1 MMSMINKKETEINN
15 DGNYIDEK
23 GDDEVQKRARMN
35 RTLLE
40 ANIEQFLF
48 ERRDLL
54 KTVVW
59 NFPKVRDH
67 VDEKILQPEDI
78 PLKKD

>member
-40 ANIEQFLF
+40 ANIE
-48 ERRDLL
+48 
-54 KTVVW
+54 
-59 NFPKVRDH
+59 
-67 VDEKILQPEDI
+67 
-78 PLKKD
+78 